1 MTRTRNDLI
10 MLPLAMCGAA
20 PSLWKGEGRGYQN
33 PYAEAARTVAPSTE
47 NNFFDFCEKSGEVAG
62 WI

>member
-20 PSLWKGEGRGYQN
+20 PSLWKGESRGYQN
-33 PYAEAARTVAPSTE
+33 PYAEAARTVAPQRKIIFSIFAK
-47 NNFFDFCEKSGEVAG
+47 NQAR
-62 WI
+62 

>member
-47 NNFFDFCEKSGEVAG
+47 NNFLDFCEK
-62 WI
+62 